1 MRPNSSEADYPTVQT
16 VPMAPR
22 RPARLRLGIGAR
34 LVLALAAVAAV
45 IVIGHGVAT
54 ENTRRAVE
62 SWHRMRVEHEPQAR
76 RAEAVMGKL
85 ADYDRAVTEY
95 LQGDHQSAIES
106 VAAAG
111 DELDLAVNH
120 YFNDTPPPLET
131 PESVQLRIELGHH
144 IAQGEKLAAFA
155 SKRAEWL
162 ARRRVLLA
170 GPQHPL

>member
-1 MRPNSSEADYPTVQT
+1 MRPNSSEANDPTVPT
-16 VPMAPR
+16 VPAVPMAPR

-54 ENTRRAVE
+54 ENTRRAVQ
-62 SWHRMRVEHEPQAR
+62 SLHSMQVEHEPQAR

-111 DELDLAVNH
+111 NELDLAVNH

-131 PESVQLRIELGHH
+131 PESVQLRIELAHH

-155 SKRAEWL
+155 
-162 ARRRVLLA
+162 
-170 GPQHPL
+170 